1 MPGYRISMGAFASLV
16 AVVAVS
22 GLLLSS
28 DAEGASCGAKN
39 QRPCTIFERIPS
51 CDAGLVE
58 DFARNLCVARAVP
71 GRDCGRQN
79 QRPCKVWERVPSCNT
94 KP

>member
-1 MPGYRISMGAFASLV
+1 MPGHRVSLGAIAPIV
-16 AVVAVS
+16 AVIAVS

-28 DAEGASCGAKN
+28 EAEGASCGAKN

-58 DFARNLCVARAVP
+58 DFARNLCVARACP
-71 GRDCGRQN
+71 ARTAGKQS
-79 QRPCKVWERVPSCNT
+79 QRP
-94 KP
+94 